1 MTSTTDVL
9 DNHLTC
15 FGRRDLEGLLSDY
28 APDAVLFTQDG
39 PLRGPDAIKPLFEAM
54 LEEFGKPGASF
65 SLKQRS
71 VEGDHAYIV
80 WTAQTADNVYEL
92 GTDTFVDGPGIGRAT
107 TYAYPA
113 TPRWRSRESGATSAA
128 RPGAD
133 GWRLRCPA
141 ANDRHDHRHDER
153 GQCDPVG
160 DPARSQHVGRA
171 RRVAGEPQ
179 RHARVQQRER

>member
-15 FGRRDLEGLLSDY
+15 FGKRDLEGILADY
-28 APDAVLFTQDG
+28 APDAVLFTADG
-39 PLRGPDAIKPLFEAM
+39 PLKGRDRIKPLFEAM

-92 GTDTFVDGPGIGRAT
+92 GTDTFVVRNGKIAVQSFASKT
-107 TYAYPA
+107 T
-113 TPRWRSRESGATSAA
+113 A
-128 RPGAD
+128 RG
-133 GWRLRCPA
+133 
-141 ANDRHDHRHDER
+141 
-153 GQCDPVG
+153 
-160 DPARSQHVGRA
+160 
-171 RRVAGEPQ
+171 
-179 RHARVQQRER
+179 

>member
-28 APDAVLFTQDG
+28 APDAVLFTQHG

-65 SLKQRS
+65 SLTQRS

-92 GTDTFVDGPGIGRAT
+92 GTDTFVVRNGKIAVQSFASKT
-107 TYAYPA
+107 T
-113 TPRWRSRESGATSAA
+113 A
-128 RPGAD
+128 RG
-133 GWRLRCPA
+133 
-141 ANDRHDHRHDER
+141 
-153 GQCDPVG
+153 
-160 DPARSQHVGRA
+160 
-171 RRVAGEPQ
+171 
-179 RHARVQQRER
+179 